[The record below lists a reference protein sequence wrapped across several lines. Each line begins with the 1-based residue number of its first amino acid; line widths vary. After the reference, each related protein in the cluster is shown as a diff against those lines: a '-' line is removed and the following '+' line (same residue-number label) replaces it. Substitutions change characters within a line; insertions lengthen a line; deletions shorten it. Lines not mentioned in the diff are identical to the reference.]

1 MQIDGH
7 ITADEYSNFDNKV
20 CTLFPLINSDEIDWR
35 RVSVATWIQ
44 EYGAADDIAI
54 EVKSDDGND
63 EDNENESDVSQII
76 SREAVNLVDRLFHAD
91 GMNVDDTNVLL
102 TIRENMENLIIQQ
115 KKQTFIGN

>member
-1 MQIDGH
+1 M
-7 ITADEYSNFDNKV
+7 T
-20 CTLFPLINSDEIDWR
+20 
-35 RVSVATWIQ
+35 TWIQ

-76 SREAVNLVDRLFHAD
+76 SREAVNLLDRLFHAD
-91 GMNVDDTNVLL
+91 GINVDDTNVLL

-115 KKQTFIGN
+115 KKQTFIGNFFPKD